1 MLDGTSMMRT
11 FKWVDRVAAAT
22 LNAFIQRG

>member
-1 MLDGTSMMRT
+1 MLDETSMMRT
-11 FKWVDRVAAAT
+11 FKWVHRVAAAR